1 MQHVIEEKSPRVPQ
15 NNFGWRLV
23 DFGLK
28 SPLRYII
35 GIRASK
41 DTHGCRNY
49 TLKLPFVGEGC
60 VMNEPMITGCQPDSR
75 NSTVRDERG
84 ACGNVGYG
92 MG

>member
-28 SPLRYII
+28 SPQRYII

-49 TLKLPFVGEGC
+49 TLLLLMAKRLGDHMIVFLERKLFIWSAPGL
-60 VMNEPMITGCQPDSR
+60 PKTAWYW
-75 NSTVRDERG
+75 VR
-84 ACGNVGYG
+84 
-92 MG
+92 